1 MNGNRCAQLTYAEL
15 SGSVRKPYI
24 IDIGALLIPVSSF
37 SVTDTRLG
45 ILAAYKGEGNK
56 TWPFQDPK
64 PTRIPE
70 LLTEQ
75 FGVTLRFKRLLAMI
89 GIKGWFAEEQVQGP
103 RVQSSFFHR
112 GNCKIKK

>member
-64 PTRIPE
+64 PTRFPE

-75 FGVTLRFKRLLAMI
+75 LIWCNFEIQETI
-89 GIKGWFAEEQVQGP
+89 GYDWDQ
-103 RVQSSFFHR
+103 RVVCRRTSTRTQSSVLCLPQ
-112 GNCKIKK
+112 GEL